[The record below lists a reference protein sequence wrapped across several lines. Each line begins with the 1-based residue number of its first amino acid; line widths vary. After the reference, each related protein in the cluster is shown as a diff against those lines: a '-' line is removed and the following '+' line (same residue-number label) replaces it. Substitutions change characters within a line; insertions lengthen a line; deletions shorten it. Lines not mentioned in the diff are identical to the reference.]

1 MDRTMRDVIVMVG
14 VRLMRADGA
23 FITGS
28 DVLADGG
35 STATFRFGDASPQPL
50 T

>member
-1 MDRTMRDVIVMVG
+1 MEPTLRDVIVMVG

-28 DVLADGG
+28 DFLVDGG
-35 STATFRFGDASPQPL
+35 ATATFRFGAALPQPL